1 MLFSLNST
9 SGLENIQTNANPTSY
24 PQLSDDGKVLT
35 YINDGNSSS
44 IYDSRAHFST
54 LNGGVYTPSSEIDAP
69 TGFPGYGDTSV
80 SLSGTGSFA
89 AAAWVRMGTD
99 LPGKNAGDA
108 VTLEEQ
114 NLLMN
119 TRRS

>member
-1 MLFSLNST
+1 MGPAPAADDAVLSERHQWA
-9 SGLENIQTNANPTSY
+9 GNIQTNANPTSY
-24 PQLSDDGKVLT
+24 PQLSDDGKVLA

-54 LNGGVYTPSSEIDAP
+54 LNGGVYTSSSEIDAP
-69 TGFPGYGDTSV
+69 TEFSGYGDTSV

-99 LPGKNAGDA
+99 LPGKMP
-108 VTLEEQ
+108 VIP
-114 NLLMN
+114 
-119 TRRS
+119 

>member
-44 IYDSRAHFST
+44 IYDSRAHFPPSMAASILPPVKLT
-54 LNGGVYTPSSEIDAP
+54 LPQGSPATATRAFLCPALTASRRRLGFAWAPSYRVKMPVIP
-69 TGFPGYGDTSV
+69 
-80 SLSGTGSFA
+80 
-89 AAAWVRMGTD
+89 
-99 LPGKNAGDA
+99 
-108 VTLEEQ
+108 
-114 NLLMN
+114 
-119 TRRS
+119 